1 MPGKLIMTWDINPE
15 HEQEYFEF
23 VVREFLPHVQRLGFQ
38 MSDAW
43 VTVYGEE
50 PQIMV
55 AAILP
60 TIAQIYE
67 VMRSEEWDALIVRL
81 LDYVTNYEYK
91 VVPASGGFQ
100 F

>member
-1 MPGKLIMTWDINPE
+1 
-15 HEQEYFEF
+15 
-23 VVREFLPHVQRLGFQ
+23 

-43 VTVYGEE
+43 VTVYGEQ

-55 AAILP
+55 GATLP
-60 TIAQIYE
+60 TIAEINQ

-81 LDYVTNYEYK
+81 LDYVTDFKYK
-91 VVPASGGFQ
+91 IVSATGGFQ

>member
-23 VVREFLPHVQRLGFQ
+23 IVREFLPHVQRLGFQ

-43 VTVYGEE
+43 VTVYGEQ

-55 AAILP
+55 GATLP
-60 TIAQIYE
+60 SMTEINQ
-67 VMRSEEWDALIVRL
+67 VLRSEEWDALIVRL
-81 LDYVTNYEYK
+81 LDYVTDFKYK
-91 VVPASGGFQ
+91 VVSATGGFQ

>member
-23 VVREFLPHVQRLGFQ
+23 VVREFLPQVQKLGFQ
-38 MSDAW
+38 LSDAW
-43 VTVYGEE
+43 VTVYGEQ

-55 AAILP
+55 SAILP
-60 TIAQIYE
+60 SIEQIHTLMSSDQWGGLIA
-67 VMRSEEWDALIVRL
+67 RL
-81 LDYVTNYEYK
+81 MDFVTNYQYK
-91 VVPASGGFQ
+91 IVPATGGFQ

>member
-1 MPGKLIMTWDINPE
+1 MSGKLIMTWDINPE
-15 HEQEYFEF
+15 REQEYFEF
-23 VVREFLPHVQRLGFQ
+23 VVREFLPHVHRLGFQ

-43 VTVYGEE
+43 VTVYGDE

-60 TIAQIYE
+60 SISQIHK
-67 VMRSEEWDALIVRL
+67 VMRSEEWDALVLRL
-81 LDYVTNYEYK
+81 LDYVTNYQFK
-91 VVPASGGFQ
+91 IVSATGGFQ

>member
-1 MPGKLIMTWDINPE
+1 MSGKLIMTWDINPE
-15 HEQEYFEF
+15 REQEYFEF

-43 VTVYGEE
+43 VTVYGDE

-60 TIAQIYE
+60 SISQIHK
-67 VMRSEEWDALIVRL
+67 VMRNEEWDALVLRL
-81 LDYVTNYEYK
+81 LDYVTNYQFK
-91 VVPASGGFQ
+91 IVSATGGFQ

>member
-43 VTVYGEE
+43 VTVYGEQ

-55 AAILP
+55 GATLP
-60 TIAQIYE
+60 SMAEINQ
-67 VMRSEEWDALIVRL
+67 VLRSEEWDALIVRL
-81 LDYVTNYEYK
+81 LDYVTDFKYK
-91 VVPASGGFQ
+91 VVSATGGFQ

>member
-43 VTVYGEE
+43 VTVYGEQ

-55 AAILP
+55 GATLP
-60 TIAQIYE
+60 TIAEINQ
-67 VMRSEEWDALIVRL
+67 VLRSEEWDALIVRL
-81 LDYVTNYEYK
+81 LDYVTDFKYK
-91 VVPASGGFQ
+91 IVSATGGFQ

>member
-1 MPGKLIMTWDINPE
+1 
-15 HEQEYFEF
+15 
-23 VVREFLPHVQRLGFQ
+23 

-43 VTVYGEE
+43 VTVYGDE

-60 TIAQIYE
+60 SISQIHK
-67 VMRSEEWDALIVRL
+67 VMRSEEWDALVLRL
-81 LDYVTNYEYK
+81 LDYVTNYQFK
-91 VVPASGGFQ
+91 IVSATGGFQ